1 MSVKVQRRRDGEWR
15 ATVDGHLLATI
26 KRTPFG
32 FEITDWKDK
41 YIGIQMTQ
49 IQAVD
54 QVREIYWNR
63 A

>member
-1 MSVKVQRRRDGEWR
+1 VSVKVQRRREGEWR

-32 FEITDWKDK
+32 FEITDWRNKPES
-41 YIGIQMTQ
+41 IQMTQ
-49 IQAVD
+49 TRAVD
-54 QVREIYWNR
+54 QVREIYWN

>member
-1 MSVKVQRRRDGEWR
+1 VSVKVQRRRDGEWR

-32 FEITDWKDK
+32 FEITDWRNKLEST
-41 YIGIQMTQ
+41 QMTQ
-49 IQAVD
+49 TRAVD
-54 QVREIYWNR
+54 KVREIYWN